1 MREHKDLEVSEVD
14 QQVDPQNGNINQ
26 KMFDMLVSINT
37 QMGVMNG
44 RLGSLEKDN
53 KQLKEDNQKLNEKFE
68 AKFGS
73 LEVKMD
79 SLESKL
85 NTFDYKLENTKKELK
100 ADWETQLNAKFG
112 ELDVEFSNTLERQY
126 NNLMEKLH
134 DVEKKYEV
142 VSKSYDGLSNRMVKC
157 ESSCFN
163 SSAQIEELSKQIV
176 EFESDARKGIDKY
189 LVDQTKR
196 LDEDLTEWIEI
207 KGNEIVDKVK
217 TTIGSQP
224 NENINEHLSR
234 NDELIKLFTSEIQ
247 KIKEKIVD
255 ELPKWQKETNHKLVE
270 LERKSSQNLLTEDE
284 RSENRSKNNRTC
296 DNTKYNCGENLHWEV
311 DDSVGKDDDSFVFED
326 AGWAT
331 VTERA
336 GPDLRLPHLAGVV
349 ARSALNGGLECFD
362 G

>member
-1 MREHKDLEVSEVD
+1 MSKRTKRIHDIVQLSGVMSKEREESEEDMDDASHELNVGQETCTDNNTVIDLEPLGDSNTMTNKVSSVGEHKDLEVLEVD
-14 QQVDPQNGNINQ
+14 QKVDPQNGNINQ

-44 RLGSLEKDN
+44 RLGSLEKGN
-53 KQLKEDNQKLNEKFE
+53 NQLKEDNQKLNEIFE

-85 NTFDYKLENTKKELK
+85 NTFDHKLENTKKELK

-112 ELDVEFSNTLERQY
+112 ELDVDFSNTLERQY
-126 NNLMEKLH
+126 NNLMGKLY
-134 DVEKKYEV
+134 DLEKKYEV
-142 VSKSYDGLSNRMVKC
+142 VSKSYDGLSNKMVKC

-163 SSAQIEELSKQIV
+163 VSTQIIELSKQIV

-196 LDEDLTEWIEI
+196 LDEDLSEWIEI
-207 KGNEIVDKVK
+207 KGNEIIDKVK

-247 KIKEKIVD
+247 KIKDKIVD
-255 ELPKWQKETNHKLVE
+255 ELPKWQKETNHKLAE

-284 RSENRSKNNRTC
+284 RSENRSKNN
-296 DNTKYNCGENLHWEV
+296 
-311 DDSVGKDDDSFVFED
+311 
-326 AGWAT
+326 
-331 VTERA
+331 
-336 GPDLRLPHLAGVV
+336 
-349 ARSALNGGLECFD
+349 
-362 G
+362 